1 MQFNREISVNG
12 ISRYYRI
19 INVRIKE
26 ILNYTFNNNKDLNY
40 YEKKIG
46 KINIFFE
53 DIDIYKNLGEIFK
66 SYIDL
71 NDKKILVENFTDDE
85 LGTLYGAAELI
96 FKGWP
101 NEALPFSIKKK
112 SIISGFFD
120 RFFS

>member
-1 MQFNREISVNG
+1 MNHFKEI
-12 ISRYYRI
+12 ID
-19 INVRIKE
+19 VRIKE

-53 DIDIYKNLGEIFK
+53 DVDIYKNLGEIFK

-71 NDKKILVENFTDDE
+71 NDRKILVENFTDND

-120 RFFS
+120 RFFN

>member
-1 MQFNREISVNG
+1 MID
-12 ISRYYRI
+12 
-19 INVRIKE
+19 
-26 ILNYTFNNNKDLNY
+26 YTFNNNKDINY

-53 DIDIYKNLGEIFK
+53 DINIYKNLGEIFK
-66 SYIDL
+66 KYIDVK
-71 NDKKILVENFTDDE
+71 DEKILVENFTYNDF
-85 LGTLYGAAELI
+85 GTLYGAAELI

-101 NEALPFSIKKK
+101 NEALPLSIKKK

>member
-1 MQFNREISVNG
+1 MEQS
-12 ISRYYRI
+12 
-19 INVRIKE
+19 INFRG
-26 ILNYTFNNNKDLNY
+26 D
-40 YEKKIG
+40 
-46 KINIFFE
+46 FFAHLQAFKLCPE
-53 DIDIYKNLGEIFK
+53 GSPSEVLGEIFK

-71 NDKKILVENFTDDE
+71 NDRKILVENFTDND

-120 RFFS
+120 RFFN